1 MASAVKAVKK
11 SYLRVRKFRTTDAL
25 QRLLEEQLYLLS
37 QQKFLQEGQK
47 GYVEGEDTDN
57 PEYVDMPA
65 KERLSLRMSIARE
78 LRAHLPIHEA
88 EQELAALEA
97 KLMQLVQLIE
107 QRAPYLLAGDPTDFS
122 DTTH

>member
-37 QQKFLQEGQK
+37 QQKYLQPGQK
-47 GYVEGEDTDN
+47 GYVEGEDTEN

-88 EQELAALEA
+88 EQELAALEG
-97 KLMQLVQLIE
+97 KLMRLVQLIE
-107 QRAPYLLAGDPTDFS
+107 QRAPYLLAGDPTDFGS
-122 DTTH
+122 LPH